1 MTPLFLLAGTGALLL
16 AILGWWRVR
25 RRSPVAVPIGEG
37 SSRRDAPGAH
47 DSASSVP
54 ALHAEAPEARA
65 LLRRLHAVAF
75 DDASE
80 DEVAADA
87 SVHDEV
93 AAEAAA
99 LLAGIDS
106 QPRYTPRRPQL
117 LPQLMRAAND
127 PDASLSGIAR
137 IIGQDP
143 TLSANLLRIANS
155 PFYRVS
161 KRPVES
167 VERAVTLLGLDGLRP
182 VIAAALVQPVMR
194 TGDGPFGRLPGL
206 VWDHTLLSAAAAAE
220 HARRVEQE
228 DAFAAQLLG
237 LLHGLG
243 AIIVVHVLR
252 DQYARRPGL
261 VPDRVLTTA
270 MLDAWAAPTAHRIAN
285 SWGLS
290 GRIGEALDA
299 QQPDAIPSEPLGR
312 ALRVGRIAGALA
324 LLCRLGRFDD
334 AEGLAMLSALDV
346 GDGRVLDARGL
357 WERLRT

>member
-1 MTPLFLLAGTGALLL
+1 MLAGAGAPLLATL
-16 AILGWWRVR
+16 AWWRTR
-25 RRSPVAVPIGEG
+25 RRPLVAAPSDEG
-37 SSRRDAPGAH
+37 SSRNPAH
-47 DSASSVP
+47 PVDDTASAMAAFRGPSP
-54 ALHAEAPEARA
+54 DARA
-65 LLRRLHAVAF
+65 LLQRLHATAF
-75 DDASE
+75 DDDAS
-80 DEVAADA
+80 DHDIAVVA
-87 SVHDEV
+87 SVHADIGV
-93 AAEAAA
+93 EAASV
-99 LLAGIDS
+99 LARIDS

-167 VERAVTLLGLDGLRP
+167 VDRAVTLLGLDGLRP

-194 TGDGPFGRLPGL
+194 TGDGAFGRLPGL
-206 VWDHTLLSAAAAAE
+206 IWDHTLLSAATAAE
-220 HARRVEQE
+220 HARRVEQD

-243 AIIVVHVLR
+243 AIIVVQVVR
-252 DQYARRPGL
+252 DQYARRPGVAPDPAL
-261 VPDRVLTTA
+261 VTA
-270 MLDAWAAPTAHRIAN
+270 MLDAWAAPTAHRIAA
-285 SWGLS
+285 SWDLS
-290 GRIGEALDA
+290 GRIGNALDA

-312 ALRVGRIAGALA
+312 ALRIGRIAGALA
-324 LLCRLGRFDD
+324 LLCRLGQLDD
-334 AEGLAMLSALDV
+334 AEGLAMLSALAV
-346 GDGRVLDARGL
+346 GNDWVVDSRGL